1 MKIIE
6 SENIIYLDNKDQ
18 VIIKDSK
25 ENATVI
31 KCLNGI
37 LSIDDISLNQIKKQP
52 NSPEQI
58 ALLKKIVTNK
68 KNNIQIR
75 TLFHNPR
82 KIILNKN
89 QTIFINE

>member
-1 MKIIE
+1 MSEKYKIE
-6 SENIIYLDNKDQ
+6 FNNDFPIYSQLVAYMEK
-18 VIIKDSK
+18 
-25 ENATVI
+25 
-31 KCLNGI
+31 L
-37 LSIDDISLNQIKKQP
+37 
-52 NSPEQI
+52 
-58 ALLKKIVTNK
+58 IVTNK